1 MKEISFEAAQIN
13 AYFES
18 INSSPLTERTNSIK
32 VLLRPNVTLPQIAAL
47 SEDLSALLKDVSRET
62 IEQVEIQVKYDS
74 YIEKEK
80 ELVAK
85 ANSLEELIIPDNF
98 DYENLKSLSSEGKQK
113 FMKIRPRTLG
123 QAGRISGVNPTDVQI
138 LMVYMGR

>member
-1 MKEISFEAAQIN
+1 M
-13 AYFES
+13 
-18 INSSPLTERTNSIK
+18 
-32 VLLRPNVTLPQIAAL
+32 
-47 SEDLSALLKDVSRET
+47 
-62 IEQVEIQVKYDS
+62 
-74 YIEKEK
+74 
-80 ELVAK
+80 AK
-85 ANSLEELIIPDNF
+85 ANSLEELIIPANF